1 MKTNIIEIIDE
12 LDYLLAMARVKQALA
27 RRKYQQQ

>member
-1 MKTNIIEIIDE
+1 MKNNIIEIVDD
-12 LDYLLAMARVKQALA
+12 LTYLIALARVKQALA